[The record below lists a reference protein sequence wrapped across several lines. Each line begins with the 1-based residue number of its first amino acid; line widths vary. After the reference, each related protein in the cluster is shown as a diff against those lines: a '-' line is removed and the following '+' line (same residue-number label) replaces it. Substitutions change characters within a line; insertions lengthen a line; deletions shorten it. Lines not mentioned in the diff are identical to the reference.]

1 MLSSAVALVLMC
13 LVVDLTR
20 ASSQARRHSYV
31 RYMVYVGYGLLSL
44 VSMIAG
50 LEMVDR
56 SSGLTTCDGVVDVK
70 LVGMSNSTGG
80 SPQLTRTQTA
90 PDLITRHD

>member
-1 MLSSAVALVLMC
+1 
-13 LVVDLTR
+13 
-20 ASSQARRHSYV
+20 
-31 RYMVYVGYGLLSL
+31 MVYVGYGLLSL

-56 SSGLTTCDGVVDVK
+56 SSGLTTFDGVVDVK
-70 LVGMSNSTGG
+70 LVGMSISTGG

-90 PDLITRHD
+90 LDLITGHK